1 MRSGRRRCTRSG
13 PSPPRCGTSRARS
26 SPTIRSTAEA
36 GRRSMNQWTIE
47 VGEANFE
54 KEVLERSRQTPVV
67 VDFWAAWCGPCRV
80 IGPVLERLAGEGQG
94 DFIFAQVNVDENAGL
109 AGGVSIQ

>member
-13 PSPPRCGTSRARS
+13 PSPPRCGTSRGRS

-67 VDFWAAWCGPCRV
+67 VDFWAPWCGPCRV
-80 IGPVLERLAGEGQG
+80 IGPVLERLGGGGQGGFISAKVKGEGDG
-94 DFIFAQVNVDENAGL
+94 GL
-109 AGGVSIQ
+109 AGGVG